1 MTSARSEWRRPDF
14 CGAIGQTV
22 LVACLEA
29 VLQFFLAE
37 QLRDCCQR
45 YTAVK
50 VVTHQ
55 WATSMRGPGPLQHLM
70 EGARFGLLARD
81 GHQRIAGGFAGSP
94 GPQVG
99 RLCRLCR
106 RHASPTRGDAPQPIF
121 HFSPHPKFLQVP
133 KRPAYKAVCSTGW

>member
-29 VLQFFLAE
+29 VLQIFWAE

-50 VVTHQ
+50 LVTHQ

-106 RHASPTRGDAPQPIF
+106 RHASPTRGGSTTTHFPLFPSPKIF
-121 HFSPHPKFLQVP
+121 TSPETPRL
-133 KRPAYKAVCSTGW
+133 